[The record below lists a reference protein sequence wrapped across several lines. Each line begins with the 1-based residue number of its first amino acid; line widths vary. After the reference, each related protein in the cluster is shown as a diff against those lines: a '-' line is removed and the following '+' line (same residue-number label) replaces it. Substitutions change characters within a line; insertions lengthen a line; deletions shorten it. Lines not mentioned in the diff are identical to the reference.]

1 MALSRVAAR
10 AVESGPDGENLAPGA
25 WQRLEALPDPRSP
38 PRCPANCSLPRVP
51 VCVRL
56 VTDSAVRDASRQG
69 PAGSRRKAVI
79 TTGGAGGDDPVNRG
93 SACAGAGEG
102 GEAGGGGRGI
112 GGGPG
117 FPLPVAGDPP
127 GPAISPRG
135 QASGYG
141 DDGGGRARGGVD
153 AGEAVPGE
161 QRGRHGGGAGRVR
174 AVTSSTRPANR

>member
-1 MALSRVAAR
+1 MY
-10 AVESGPDGENLAPGA
+10 
-25 WQRLEALPDPRSP
+25 Q
-38 PRCPANCSLPRVP
+38 
-51 VCVRL
+51 
-56 VTDSAVRDASRQG
+56 
-69 PAGSRRKAVI
+69 PAGSQAWQ
-79 TTGGAGGDDPVNRG
+79 DRG

-112 GGGPG
+112 CGAPG
-117 FPLPVAGDPP
+117 FPLPVAGDPHD
-127 GPAISPRG
+127 PAISPRG

-161 QRGRHGGGAGRVR
+161 QRGQHGGGAGRVR